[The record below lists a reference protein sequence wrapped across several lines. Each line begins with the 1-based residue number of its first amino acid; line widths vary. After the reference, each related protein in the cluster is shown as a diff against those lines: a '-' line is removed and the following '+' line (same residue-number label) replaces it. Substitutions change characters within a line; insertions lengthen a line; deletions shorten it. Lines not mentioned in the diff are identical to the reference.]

1 MSIKR
6 TLTLAQLLQ
15 GSGNRI
21 KAVIVRRHIQHQ
33 IAITSRWPI
42 NFRIESFSM
51 QLSGFNST
59 SNRVFD
65 FICLWILPLGY
76 LLLLCALFF
85 LPGRS
90 LHHKLFYGLF
100 SIPALI
106 ALCLRPREFKELL
119 REPIFVALLLFVAW
133 ALLSLSWGPP
143 MEHRVASQFKPS
155 LHTLLLFAGCYLLVR
170 YRSDIVQPLLF
181 SAAVVSLIA
190 SVYNLFMFARI
201 YEPGMRLIGGGAFDN
216 PLLSSHV
223 FGFFCSYW
231 LSLSMTCKRR
241 RLLWLSIPAMA
252 IMFAAVLATGS
263 RTPLVALTLAAF
275 WLSFICWNRRTIVLL
290 GALFISGTAV
300 ALLLSQMI
308 IERGGSYRLEIWQ
321 LALQKIADHPW
332 IGHGYNASLTLD
344 PGIGYTLQ
352 EPHSFALG
360 VLYYVG
366 IFGLLPWLF
375 FQAWGLLSSWRNRL
389 QPLFIIA
396 STWLVFG
403 IGAGLTEGGG
413 IISRPKEHWFLLW
426 IPLALIA
433 ALSINQR
440 ARRLS
445 AMPVKTLTSTALQ
458 QLTASA
464 QVIEEDGLG
473 PKVLR
478 LIDGSFLKLF
488 RRRRWY
494 TSGSFNPY
502 SERFAANSEQL
513 RNKGIPTPQIL
524 DLYRLNDGS
533 SAVHYTPLPG
543 STLRQVLQ
551 GITAPAV
558 RQALVE
564 RFGKFMAQLHEQ
576 GVYFRSLHLG
586 NVLVL
591 NDGEFGLIDLADM
604 RIYPSSL
611 SLSLRQRNLRH
622 MQRYTEDR
630 RWLFEDHFDALL
642 QGYAVT
648 ASKSAVDSLHR
659 QVQAGGHPARAH

>member
-1 MSIKR
+1 
-6 TLTLAQLLQ
+6 
-15 GSGNRI
+15 
-21 KAVIVRRHIQHQ
+21 
-33 IAITSRWPI
+33 
-42 NFRIESFSM
+42 M
-51 QLSGFNST
+51 QLGGLNNT

-76 LLLLCALFF
+76 FLLLCALFF
-85 LPGRS
+85 LPGRG

-106 ALCLRPREFKELL
+106 ALCLRPRIAKELL
-119 REPIFVALLLFVAW
+119 HEPIVIAVLLFVAW
-133 ALLSLSWGPP
+133 TLFSLCWGPGDK
-143 MEHRVASQFKPS
+143 HIAGQFKPP
-155 LHTLLLFAGCYLLVR
+155 LHTLLLFVGCYLLVR
-170 YRSDIVQPLLF
+170 YRSEIIQPLLF
-181 SAAVVSLIA
+181 CTAMVALIA
-190 SVYNLFMFARI
+190 SIFNLYMFTLI
-201 YEPGMRLIGGGAFDN
+201 YEPGLRMVGGGAFDN

-223 FGFFCSYW
+223 FGFFCTYW

-241 RLLWLSIPAMA
+241 QILWLSIPAMA
-252 IMFAAVLATGS
+252 IMFGAVIATGS
-263 RTPLVALTLAAF
+263 RTPLVALTMVAL
-275 WLSFICWNRRTIVLL
+275 WLSFICWNRRSVAML
-290 GALFISGTAV
+290 GALFAIGVGVIVLFT
-300 ALLLSQMI
+300 QMI
-308 IERGGSYRLEIWQ
+308 IERGDSYRFELWQ
-321 LALQKIADHPW
+321 LALHKIADHPW
-332 IGHGYNASLTLD
+332 IGHGYNADLTLD

-366 IFGLLPWLF
+366 IFGLVPWLF
-375 FQAWGLLSSWRNRL
+375 FLARGLLSSWQYRV

-396 STWLVFG
+396 SAWLIFG

-433 ALSINQR
+433 ALCINQR
-440 ARRLS
+440 ARRLL
-445 AMPVKTLTSTALQ
+445 AMPIKTLMPSVLQ
-458 QLTASA
+458 QLTANA

-478 LIDGSFLKLF
+478 LTDGSFLKLF

-502 SERFAANSEQL
+502 SERFAVNSVQL
-513 RNKGIPTPQIL
+513 RNMGIPTPQIL
-524 DLYRLNDGS
+524 HVYRLEDGS
-533 SAVHYTPLPG
+533 SAVHYSPLPG
-543 STLRQVLQ
+543 NTLRQVLQ
-551 GITAPAV
+551 GLTASAV

-591 NDGEFGLIDLADM
+591 EDGEFGLIDVADM

-611 SLSLRQRNLRH
+611 GLSLRQRNLRH
-622 MQRYTEDR
+622 MQRYTVDR
-630 RWLFEDHFDALL
+630 RWLFEDHFEALL
-642 QGYAVT
+642 TGYAAT
-648 ASKSAVDSLHR
+648 ASKAAVDNLRR
-659 QVQAGGHPARAH
+659 QVQAGSHPVRAY

>member
-1 MSIKR
+1 
-6 TLTLAQLLQ
+6 
-15 GSGNRI
+15 
-21 KAVIVRRHIQHQ
+21 
-33 IAITSRWPI
+33 
-42 NFRIESFSM
+42 M

-65 FICLWILPLGY
+65 FICLWMLPLGY
-76 LLLLCALFF
+76 LLLLCSLFF
-85 LPGRS
+85 LPDRS
-90 LHHKLFYGLF
+90 LLHKLYYGLF

-106 ALCLRPREFKELL
+106 ALCLRPRELKELL
-119 REPIFVALLLFVAW
+119 REPIVIAVLLFAGW
-133 ALLSLSWGPP
+133 ALLSLSWSPGD
-143 MEHRVASQFKPS
+143 EGFSGKFKPP
-155 LHTLLLFAGCYLLVR
+155 LHTLMLFVGCYLLVR

-181 SAAVVSLIA
+181 SAAMVGLIA
-190 SVYNLFMFARI
+190 SIYNLYMFAQV
-201 YEPGMRLIGGGAFDN
+201 YVPGRRLIGGGAFDN
-216 PLLSSHV
+216 PLLSSHL
-223 FGFFCSYW
+223 FGFFCAYW
-231 LSLSMTCKRR
+231 LSLSMTCKRPQI
-241 RLLWLSIPAMA
+241 LWLSIPAMA
-252 IMFAAVLATGS
+252 VMFVAVIATGS
-263 RTPLVALTLAAF
+263 RTPLVALIMAAL
-275 WLSFICWNRRTIVLL
+275 WLGFICWNRRSIVLL
-290 GALFISGTAV
+290 GILLVGGASVIALFSN
-300 ALLLSQMI
+300 MI
-308 IERGGSYRLEIWQ
+308 FGRGDSYRFEIWQ
-321 LALQKIADHPW
+321 MVLQKIAERPW
-332 IGHGYNASLTLD
+332 IGHGYDASLNVD
-344 PGIGYTLQ
+344 PGVGYMLA

-366 IFGLLPWLF
+366 IFGFIPWLF
-375 FQAWGLLSSWRNRL
+375 FQAWSLLSSWRHRV

-440 ARRLS
+440 AGRLL
-445 AMPVKTLTSTALQ
+445 AMPIKQLAQAALEK
-458 QLTASA
+458 LTANA

-478 LIDGSFLKLF
+478 LVDGSFLKLF

-494 TSGSFNPY
+494 TSGSFDPY
-502 SERFAANSEQL
+502 SERFAINSERL
-513 RNKGIPTPQIL
+513 RRMGIPTPPIL
-524 DLYRLNDGS
+524 DLYRLKDGS

-543 STLRQVLQ
+543 NTLRQVLQ
-551 GITAPAV
+551 AITAPDV
-558 RQALVE
+558 REALVE

-591 NDGEFGLIDLADM
+591 EDGEFGLIDVADL

-622 MQRYTEDR
+622 MQRYTVDH
-630 RWLFEDHFDALL
+630 RWLFEDHFQALL

-648 ASKSAVDSLHR
+648 ASKSAVDNLHR
-659 QVQAGGHPARAH
+659 QVLAASQPERAHV

>member
-1 MSIKR
+1 
-6 TLTLAQLLQ
+6 
-15 GSGNRI
+15 
-21 KAVIVRRHIQHQ
+21 
-33 IAITSRWPI
+33 
-42 NFRIESFSM
+42 M

-100 SIPALI
+100 SIPSLI
-106 ALCLRPREFKELL
+106 ALCLRPRELKELL
-119 REPIFVALLLFVAW
+119 REPVFIALLLFAAW
-133 ALLSLSWGPP
+133 ALLSLCWGPTDDESIP
-143 MEHRVASQFKPS
+143 AQFKPA
-155 LHTLLLFAGCYLLVR
+155 LHTLLLFAGSYLLVR
-170 YRSDIVQPLLF
+170 HRSEIIQPLLF
-181 SAAVVSLIA
+181 SAAMVGLIA
-190 SVYNLFMFARI
+190 SVYNLFMFAHI

-216 PLLSSHV
+216 PLLSSHI
-223 FGFFCSYW
+223 FGFFCAYW

-241 RLLWLSIPAMA
+241 QMLWLSLPAMA
-252 IMFAAVLATGS
+252 IMFAAVIATGS
-263 RTPLVALTLAAF
+263 RTPLVALTLAAL
-275 WLSFICWNRRTIVLL
+275 WLGFICWNRRSIVLL
-290 GALFISGTAV
+290 AALTVSGLAV
-300 ALLLSQMI
+300 SVLFSRML
-308 IERGGSYRLEIWQ
+308 IERGDSFRFEIWQ
-321 LALQKIADHPW
+321 LALSRIAEHPW
-332 IGHGYNASLTLD
+332 IGHGYNASLALD
-344 PGIGYTLQ
+344 PGVGYTLQ

-366 IFGLLPWLF
+366 IIGLLPWLF
-375 FQAWGLLSSWRNRL
+375 FQAWALLSSWRYRV
-389 QPLFIIA
+389 QPLFIVA
-396 STWLVFG
+396 STWLIFG

-426 IPLALIA
+426 IPLALVA

-440 ARRLS
+440 ARRLL
-445 AMPVKTLTSTALQ
+445 ATPVKTLTPTAFEQ
-458 QLTASA
+458 MAANA

-478 LIDGSFLKLF
+478 LVDGSFLKLF

-502 SERFAANSEQL
+502 SERFAVNSEQL
-513 RNKGIPTPQIL
+513 RTLGIPTPQTL
-524 DLYRLNDGS
+524 ALYRLEDGS
-533 SAVHYTPLPG
+533 SAVHYSPLPG
-543 STLRQVLQ
+543 NTLRQVLQ

-591 NDGEFGLIDLADM
+591 DDGEFGLIDLADM

-630 RWLFEDHFDALL
+630 RWLFEDHFQALL
-642 QGYAVT
+642 QGYAAT
-648 ASKSAVDSLHR
+648 ASTSAVNNLHR
-659 QVQAGGHPARAH
+659 QVLAASNTARAH

>member
-1 MSIKR
+1 
-6 TLTLAQLLQ
+6 
-15 GSGNRI
+15 
-21 KAVIVRRHIQHQ
+21 
-33 IAITSRWPI
+33 
-42 NFRIESFSM
+42 M
-51 QLSGFNST
+51 QLSGFNNT
-59 SNRVFD
+59 SNRIFD

-100 SIPALI
+100 SIPSLI
-106 ALCLRPREFKELL
+106 ALCLRPRELKELI
-119 REPIFVALLLFVAW
+119 REPVFIALLMFAAW
-133 ALLSLSWGPP
+133 ALLSLCWGPQDNESIP
-143 MEHRVASQFKPS
+143 GQSKPA
-155 LHTLLLFAGCYLLVR
+155 LHTLLLFAGSYLLVR
-170 YRSDIVQPLLF
+170 HRSEIIQPLLF
-181 SAAVVSLIA
+181 SAAIVGLIA
-190 SVYNLFMFARI
+190 SVYNLYMFAHI
-201 YEPGMRLIGGGAFDN
+201 YEPGMRLIGAGAFDN
-216 PLLSSHV
+216 PLLSSHI
-223 FGFFCSYW
+223 FGFFCAYW

-241 RLLWLSIPAMA
+241 QVLWLSLPAMGV
-252 IMFAAVLATGS
+252 MFIAVIATGS
-263 RTPLVALTLAAF
+263 RTPLVALTLAAL
-275 WLSFICWNRRTIVLL
+275 WLCFICWNRRSVVLLAALAATGLAVIVLFSRML
-290 GALFISGTAV
+290 
-300 ALLLSQMI
+300 
-308 IERGGSYRLEIWQ
+308 IERGDSFRLEIWQ
-321 LALQKIADHPW
+321 MVLQRIAEHPW
-332 IGHGYNASLTLD
+332 IGHGYNASLALD
-344 PGIGYTLQ
+344 PGVGYNLQ
-352 EPHSFALG
+352 EPHSFVLG

-375 FQAWGLLSSWRNRL
+375 FQAWGLLSSWRYRV

-396 STWLVFG
+396 STWLIFG

-440 ARRLS
+440 ARRLLTL
-445 AMPVKTLTSTALQ
+445 PVKTLKPAAFEQMTAN
-458 QLTASA
+458 A
-464 QVIEEDGLG
+464 QMIEEDGLG

-478 LIDGSFLKLF
+478 LADGSFLKLF

-502 SERFAANSEQL
+502 SERFAVNSEQL
-513 RNKGIPTPQIL
+513 RTLGIPTPL
-524 DLYRLNDGS
+524 TLGLFRLKDGS
-533 SAVHYTPLPG
+533 SAVHYSPLPG
-543 STLRQVLQ
+543 NTLRQVLQ

-591 NDGEFGLIDLADM
+591 EDGEFGQIDLADM

-630 RWLFEDHFDALL
+630 RWLFEDHFEALL

-648 ASKSAVDSLHR
+648 ASKSAVSNLHK
-659 QVQAGGHPARAH
+659 QVLAASQPARAH

>member
-1 MSIKR
+1 
-6 TLTLAQLLQ
+6 
-15 GSGNRI
+15 
-21 KAVIVRRHIQHQ
+21 
-33 IAITSRWPI
+33 
-42 NFRIESFSM
+42 M
-51 QLSGFNST
+51 QLNGLNNT

-76 LLLLCALFF
+76 FLLLCALFF
-85 LPGRS
+85 LPGRG

-106 ALCLRPREFKELL
+106 ALCLRPRMTKELL
-119 REPIFVALLLFVAW
+119 REPIVIAVLLFAAW
-133 ALLSLSWGPP
+133 ALLSLCWGPGTD
-143 MEHRVASQFKPS
+143 RSAGQFKPP
-155 LHTLLLFAGCYLLVR
+155 LHTLLLFVGCYLLVR
-170 YRSDIVQPLLF
+170 FRSDVIQPLLF
-181 SAAVVSLIA
+181 CTATVALVATVF
-190 SVYNLFMFARI
+190 NLYMFSRI
-201 YEPGMRLIGGGAFDN
+201 YGPGVRLIGGGAFDN

-223 FGFFCSYW
+223 FGFFCTYW

-241 RLLWLSIPAMA
+241 RILWLSIPAMA
-252 IMFAAVLATGS
+252 IMFAAVIATGS
-263 RTPLVALTLAAF
+263 RTPLVALTLAVL
-275 WLSFICWNRRTIVLL
+275 WLSFMCWNRRSLVLL
-290 GALFISGTAV
+290 GALVVTGTAV
-300 ALLLSQMI
+300 VMAFSQMI
-308 IERGGSYRLEIWQ
+308 SVRGDSYRLELWQ
-321 LALQKIADHPW
+321 LTLQKIADHPW
-332 IGHGYNASLTLD
+332 IGHGYNATLTLD
-344 PGIGYTLQ
+344 PGVGYVLQ

-366 IFGLLPWLF
+366 IFGFLPWLF
-375 FQAWGLLSSWRNRL
+375 FHVLGLLTSWRNRV

-396 STWLVFG
+396 SAWLVFG

-440 ARRLS
+440 ARRLL
-445 AMPVKTLTSTALQ
+445 AMPVKMATLSALQ
-458 QLTASA
+458 QLTVNARI
-464 QVIEEDGLG
+464 IEEDGLG

-478 LIDGSFLKLF
+478 LADGTFLKLF

-502 SERFAANSEQL
+502 SERFALNSVQL
-513 RNKGIPTPQIL
+513 RTLGIPTPQIL
-524 DLYRLNDGS
+524 ELYRYEDGS
-533 SAVHYTPLPG
+533 TAVLYSPLPG
-543 STLRQVLQ
+543 NTLRQILQ

-591 NDGEFGLIDLADM
+591 DDGEFGLIDLADM
-604 RIYPSSL
+604 RIYPSAL
-611 SLSLRQRNLRH
+611 SKSLRQRNLRH

-642 QGYAVT
+642 TGYAAT
-648 ASKSAVDSLHR
+648 ASQSAVDNLHR
-659 QVQAGGHPARAH
+659 QVLAGNSPARVH

>member
-1 MSIKR
+1 
-6 TLTLAQLLQ
+6 
-15 GSGNRI
+15 
-21 KAVIVRRHIQHQ
+21 
-33 IAITSRWPI
+33 
-42 NFRIESFSM
+42 M

-59 SNRVFD
+59 SNRIFD

-76 LLLLCALFF
+76 FLLLCALFF

-100 SIPALI
+100 SIPSLI

-119 REPIFVALLLFVAW
+119 REPIYVAILLFAAW
-133 ALLSLSWGPP
+133 AMLSLSWGPP
-143 MEHRVASQFKPS
+143 IEHSVIGQFKPS
-155 LHTLLLFAGCYLLVR
+155 LHTLMLIAGCYLLVR
-170 YRSDIVQPLLF
+170 YRTEIVQPLLF
-181 SAAVVSLIA
+181 SAATIGLIA

-223 FGFFCSYW
+223 FGFFCTYW
-231 LSLSMTCKRR
+231 LCLSMTCKRR
-241 RLLWLSIPAMA
+241 HMLWLSIPAMA
-252 IMFAAVLATGS
+252 IMFATVIATGS
-263 RTPLVALTLAAF
+263 RTPLVALTLAAL
-275 WLSFICWNRRTIVLL
+275 WLSFICWNRRSFVLL
-290 GALFISGTAV
+290 GALLISTAAV
-300 ALLLSQMI
+300 TVLFSQMI
-308 IERGGSYRLEIWQ
+308 ILRGDSYRFEIWQ
-321 LALQKIADHPW
+321 MALQKIADHPW
-332 IGHGYNASLTLD
+332 IGHGYNASLILD
-344 PGIGYTLQ
+344 PGIGYTLG

-440 ARRLS
+440 ARRLL
-445 AMPVKTLTSTALQ
+445 AIPVKTLTSTALQ
-458 QLTASA
+458 QLTTSA

-478 LIDGSFLKLF
+478 LTDGSFLKLF

-513 RNKGIPTPQIL
+513 RNKGIATPQIL

-533 SAVHYTPLPG
+533 SAVHYSPLPG
-543 STLRQVLQ
+543 NTLRQVLQ

-558 RQALVE
+558 RQALIE

-611 SLSLRQRNLRH
+611 SLSMRQRNLRH

-648 ASKSAVDSLHR
+648 ASKAAVDNLHR
-659 QVQAGGHPARAH
+659 QVLAAGRPARIH

>member
-1 MSIKR
+1 
-6 TLTLAQLLQ
+6 
-15 GSGNRI
+15 
-21 KAVIVRRHIQHQ
+21 
-33 IAITSRWPI
+33 
-42 NFRIESFSM
+42 M

-59 SNRVFD
+59 SNRIFD

-76 LLLLCALFF
+76 FLLLCALFF

-119 REPIFVALLLFVAW
+119 REPIFVAILLFAAW
-133 ALLSLSWGPP
+133 AMLSLSWGPP
-143 MEHRVASQFKPS
+143 IEHGVIRQIKPS
-155 LHTLLLFAGCYLLVR
+155 LHTLMLVAGCYLLVR
-170 YRSDIVQPLLF
+170 YRTEIVQPLLF
-181 SAAVVSLIA
+181 SAAMIGLIA

-223 FGFFCSYW
+223 FGFFCTYW
-231 LSLSMTCKRR
+231 LCLSMTCKRR
-241 RLLWLSIPAMA
+241 QILWLSIPAMV
-252 IMFAAVLATGS
+252 IMFASVIATGS
-263 RTPLVALTLAAF
+263 RTPLVALTLAAL
-275 WLSFICWNRRTIVLL
+275 WLSFICWNRRSFVLL
-290 GALFISGTAV
+290 GALLISTAAV
-300 ALLLSQMI
+300 AVLFSQMI
-308 IERGGSYRLEIWQ
+308 ILRGDSYRFEIWQ
-321 LALQKIADHPW
+321 MVLQKIADHPW
-332 IGHGYNASLTLD
+332 IGHGYNASLILD
-344 PGIGYTLQ
+344 PGIGYTLG

-360 VLYYVG
+360 VLFYVG

-440 ARRLS
+440 ARRLL

-478 LIDGSFLKLF
+478 LTDGSFLKLF

-533 SAVHYTPLPG
+533 SAVHYSPLPG
-543 STLRQVLQ
+543 NTLRQVLQ

-648 ASKSAVDSLHR
+648 ASKAAVDNLHR
-659 QVQAGGHPARAH
+659 QVQAGGHPARIH

>member
-6 TLTLAQLLQ
+6 TLTLAQLLR

-21 KAVIVRRHIQHQ
+21 KAVIVRRHVQHQ
-33 IAITSRWPI
+33 IAITPKWPI
-42 NFRIESFSM
+42 NFRIESLSM

-76 LLLLCALFF
+76 FLLLCALFF

-90 LHHKLFYGLF
+90 LYHKLFYGLF
-100 SIPALI
+100 SIPSLI

-119 REPIFVALLLFVAW
+119 REPIFVAMLLFAAW

-143 MEHRVASQFKPS
+143 MEGSVLGQSKPA
-155 LHTLLLFAGCYLLVR
+155 LHTLMLVTGCYLLVR
-170 YRSDIVQPLLF
+170 YRSEIVQPLLF
-181 SAAVVSLIA
+181 SAAVVGLIA

-223 FGFFCSYW
+223 FGFFCTYW

-241 RLLWLSIPAMA
+241 QMLWLSIPAMV
-252 IMFAAVLATGS
+252 IMFAAVIATGS
-263 RTPLVALTLAAF
+263 RTPLVALTLAAL
-275 WLSFICWNRRTIVLL
+275 WLSFICWNRRSFVLM
-290 GALFISGTAV
+290 GALLISSAAV
-300 ALLLSQMI
+300 AVLFSKMI
-308 IERGGSYRLEIWQ
+308 IERGDSYRFEIWQ
-321 LALQKIADHPW
+321 LALQKIAEHPW

-375 FQAWGLLSSWRNRL
+375 FQIWGLLSSWRNRL

-413 IISRPKEHWFLLW
+413 IISRPKEHWLLLW

-440 ARRLS
+440 ARRLL

-458 QLTASA
+458 QLTANA

-478 LIDGSFLKLF
+478 LVDGSFLKLF

-513 RNKGIPTPQIL
+513 RNKGIPTPPIL

-533 SAVHYTPLPG
+533 SAVHYSPLPG

-622 MQRYTEDR
+622 MQRYNEDR

-642 QGYAVT
+642 QGYAAT

-659 QVQAGGHPARAH
+659 QVLAGGHPARAH